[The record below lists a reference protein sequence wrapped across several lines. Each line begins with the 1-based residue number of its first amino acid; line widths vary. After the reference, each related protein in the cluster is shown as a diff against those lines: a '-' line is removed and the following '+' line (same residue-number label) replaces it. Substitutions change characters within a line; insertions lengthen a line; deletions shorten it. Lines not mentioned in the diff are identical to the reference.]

1 MPLRNGATPEAPE
14 GSHSSQAGTAP
25 EPAGAPVPDDPP
37 EPDRPDPD
45 WPDPDWPDPD
55 WPDPDWPEDVP
66 AADPLDRVEA
76 AAEPPPEEAPA
87 VEVVDPEAVLEG
99 AVPVAGK
106 FTAPNGFARLVPAP
120 GVCAAVCAAAGSASA
135 TESNN
140 ARCSGWC
147 IRSRSLKQFLPI
159 AQLC

>member
-1 MPLRNGATPEAPE
+1 LVPLRNGATPEAPE
-14 GSHSSQAGTAP
+14 GSHNSQAGTAP

-37 EPDRPDPD
+37 EPDR
-45 WPDPDWPDPD
+45 PDPD

-99 AVPVAGK
+99 AVPLAGK

-120 GVCAAVCAAAGSASA
+120 GVCAAFCAAAGTASA
-135 TESNN
+135 TESSN
-140 ARCSGWC
+140 ARCSGFC
-147 IRSRSLKQFLPI
+147 IRSRYLRRFLPI